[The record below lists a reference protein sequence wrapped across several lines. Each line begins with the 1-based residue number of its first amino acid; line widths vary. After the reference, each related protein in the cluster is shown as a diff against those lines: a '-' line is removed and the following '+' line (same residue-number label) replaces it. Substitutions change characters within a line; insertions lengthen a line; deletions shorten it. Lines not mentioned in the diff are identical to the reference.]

1 MQRGSVFSYFLLIFF
16 STFLHF
22 YDSLRFS
29 FSSYSQRLC
38 FHHDSHIPTAEEPS
52 MGCAAASCPLP
63 PSQGAPAAVLGGCLL
78 WSLPALLSHAG
89 HEAAV
94 CLLPSKARNTSEA
107 AGMCPGLLFP
117 APSPLLSPR
126 CETRAERAARAV
138 RGVSY
143 DPISPVYDL
152 MIQVCGVGSSSAA
165 GLVLTSSCRMVL
177 VPPER
182 QKPGCGEQGK
192 VTCQVSC
199 SRDLSQTS
207 PDTVPVLYAVSAAGS
222 THH

>member
-1 MQRGSVFSYFLLIFF
+1 MQKGSVFSYFLLIF

-22 YDSLRFS
+22 YDSLWFS
-29 FSSYSQRLC
+29 FSGYSQRLC

-52 MGCAAASCPLP
+52 MGCAAASS
-63 PSQGAPAAVLGGCLL
+63 PSLHPCGCAGRV
-78 WSLPALLSHAG
+78 PALVPACTAQPCRARGSSVFSSALQ
-89 HEAAV
+89 EV
-94 CLLPSKARNTSEA
+94 CLLPSKARNLSEA

-117 APSPLLSPR
+117 APSPLLSPL

-152 MIQVCGVGSSSAA
+152 MIQVCGVGSSRAA
-165 GLVLTSSCRMVL
+165 GLVLTSSYRMLL

-182 QKPGCGEQGK
+182 QKPGCWEAGQD
-192 VTCQVSC
+192 
-199 SRDLSQTS
+199 DLPGVLFPRFI
-207 PDTVPVLYAVSAAGS
+207 PDLG
-222 THH
+222 